1 MLSIRFLT
9 ILFISSLYIW
19 VAPYTKVE
27 ESFSLQ
33 AIHDFIYHRS
43 SHGSSRLSVNK
54 KLDNS
59 STSGLGDGSTA
70 PRFIWDHEEYP
81 GPVPRTFIGPA
92 IVGLLTPRISDD
104 KLIVQLTARFML
116 CTLFAIAFRQFERA
130 FGQRFGQPSAKYL
143 FWITIS
149 QFSLLF
155 YASRPLPNTFALIM
169 VLFALSAWLSK
180 RYPTFITLTAFTVV
194 IFRIETCLLFGPIL
208 ITSLFHK
215 ELSFKR
221 LLGIGIPSGLLALA
235 LTVLIDSHMWG
246 HTVYP
251 EGYGFY
257 FNIYL
262 NKSKDWGT
270 LPFHWYFTNGL
281 PKALGTI
288 TVLLPLTRGD
298 ALRILGIPSLVFIG
312 LYSFLP
318 HKELRFIFYCIPL
331 LNACCACNIARLFG
345 QVEGKLKRDSQI
357 GENSVKSK
365 NSEKIQPYVEQSE
378 SSIKTRLRK
387 STRQKTLATEAVSKV
402 QEPQEQPK
410 DRSSKRTEKRSSLTV
425 FFYIIVVCLLMG
437 NIGATLIRLLV
448 SHFNYPGGQA
458 VRFVNQRILSYDSS
472 EFPSNKIG
480 IYVSNLA
487 AQSGFSRFLQLN
499 DIYYDKSPDMRNF
512 ILNSQ
517 KLELSYFI
525 VESHDSNFLAHH
537 CSNEINWTDLKTDQ
551 SESSISCRPNS
562 IYEICSLRNVLHAD
576 SPLLILLNAVEK
588 VGASNVILEKLRDV
602 GSRFTHVTSNPILWV
617 FDCKSRSK

>member
-1 MLSIRFLT
+1 MRNILVNWLDHPSCYESWIKLHSNNFL
-9 ILFISSLYIW
+9 ILF
-19 VAPYTKVE
+19 
-27 ESFSLQ
+27 
-33 AIHDFIYHRS
+33 YH
-43 SHGSSRLSVNK
+43 
-54 KLDNS
+54 
-59 STSGLGDGSTA
+59 
-70 PRFIWDHEEYP
+70 FFE

-92 IVGLLTPRISDD
+92 IVGLLTPRVSDD
-104 KLIVQLTARFML
+104 KLIVQLTARFIL

-149 QFSLLF
+149 QFSLLY

-180 RYPTFITLTAFTVV
+180 KFSTFISLVAFTVV

-208 ITSLFHK
+208 ITSLIRK

-221 LLGIGIPSGLLALA
+221 LLGVGIPSGVLALA

-246 HTVYP
+246 RTVYP

-270 LPFHWYFTNGL
+270 LPFHWYFIYGL
-281 PKALGTI
+281 PKALGTT
-288 TVLLPLTRGD
+288 TVLLALTRGD
-298 ALRILGIPSLVFIG
+298 ALRILMIPSLIFIG

-318 HKELRFIFYCIPL
+318 HKELRFIFYCVPL
-331 LNACCACNIARLFG
+331 LNACCACNLARLFNSSE
-345 QVEGKLKRDSQI
+345 VKLKRESRK
-357 GENSVKSK
+357 GENSVRGR

-387 STRQKTLATEAVSKV
+387 STRQKTLATEAVTKV
-402 QEPQEQPK
+402 QEPQEPPK
-410 DRSSKRTEKRSSLTV
+410 SRQSQSTEKGSSLTI
-425 FFYIIVVCLLMG
+425 FIYLIVMCLLLG
-437 NIGATLIRLLV
+437 NIGSTLVRLLV

-458 VRFVNQRILSYDSS
+458 VRFVNQRIQNYDLS

-499 DIYYDKSPDMRNF
+499 DVYYDKFPDMRNF
-512 ILNSQ
+512 LLNRQ
-517 KLELSYFI
+517 KFELSYFI

-537 CSNEINWTDLKTDQ
+537 CSSEINWTNLKTDQ
-551 SESSISCRPNS
+551 NESSISCNPNS
-562 IYEICSLRNVLHAD
+562 FYEACSLRNVLQAD
-576 SPLLILLNAVEK
+576 SPLLILLNAMEK
-588 VGASNVILEKLRDV
+588 MGAGNEILERLRDV
-602 GSRFTHVTSNPILWV
+602 GSRFSHITSDPVLWI
-617 FDCKSRSK
+617 FNCKSRSN